1 MPCASIFVTP
11 GFSSGG
17 TGKLGSSALEDQ
29 GRIRPILRRCRWLE
43 HLALRKSLM
52 FSKGSPGTG
61 LSKRGLENCK
71 KYKSRQVFPS
81 ITLT

>member
-29 GRIRPILRRCRWLE
+29 GRNRPILRKCRWLE

-52 FSKGSPGTG
+52 FSMGSPASG
-61 LSKRGLENCK
+61 LSKRGLEYRK
-71 KYKSRQVFPS
+71 KYKSRLVFPPS
-81 ITLT
+81 P